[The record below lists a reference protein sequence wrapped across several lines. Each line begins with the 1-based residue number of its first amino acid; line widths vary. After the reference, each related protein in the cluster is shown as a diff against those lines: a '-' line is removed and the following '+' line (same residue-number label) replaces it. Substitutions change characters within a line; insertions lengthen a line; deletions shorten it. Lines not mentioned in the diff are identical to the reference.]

1 MRTIDDRYELRT
13 MLGQGSMGQVW
24 HAWDGELKRS
34 IAIKL
39 IRPDQLIGP
48 QSQSLTVDEIVA
60 RFRREAELGARFTHP
75 NIPVLLDAQFRGS
88 PKDYYMV
95 WELVLGRDLGQ
106 LLQSERRLPTEQALS
121 VARQTA
127 EVLHRLHADP
137 VIHRDLKP
145 ANIMVTDDGRVK
157 VLDLGVAAVFGAD
170 HPRLTRAGQ
179 LLGTVAYMAP
189 EQFGGTIVPQTDLY
203 ALGCLLYE
211 MLAGEPPFTGDAA
224 TVMAGHHHRSPLPLS
239 DLRPELEADIAA
251 LVMDLLAKD
260 ADHRPVSA
268 RTVLD
273 RLAPHCKPITA
284 AAAQGS
290 SPPRDAD
297 GSSPVTSA
305 LVVSAPA
312 QSTPALSVEI
322 RMGQALALYDAGR
335 FGHALPLYADLAAEL
350 TAAGADRAAEAGD
363 CRAKAAYCHLRLG
376 NRQQALADYQS
387 LADAFSKEDPAD
399 AFVLDVRC
407 RLGILQEAAGQS
419 EAALETLANLYPLLV
434 AQLGRNAEQST
445 EVRTALNRLRSAPR
459 S

>member
-34 IAIKL
+34 IAIKV
-39 IRPDQLIGP
+39 IRPDQLTGP
-48 QSQSLTVDEIVA
+48 PGQHLTVDDIVA

-75 NIPVLLDAQFRGS
+75 NIPVLLDAQFRGG
-88 PKDYYMV
+88 PKDFYMV

-106 LLQSERRLPTEQALS
+106 ILQSERRLPTDQALS

-224 TVMAGHHHRSPLPLS
+224 TVMDGHHHRSPLPLS
-239 DLRPELEADIAA
+239 DLRPELEADVAA

-273 RLAPHCKPITA
+273 RLAPHCEHITVA
-284 AAAQGS
+284 AAAATVAA
-290 SPPRDAD
+290 SPPAHDAD
-297 GSSPVTSA
+297 GSSTVTSG
-305 LVVSAPA
+305 LVSPAPLL
-312 QSTPALSVEI
+312 PAEI
-322 RMGQALALYDAGR
+322 RIGQALALYDAGH
-335 FGHALPLYADLAAEL
+335 FGQALPLYTDLAAEL
-350 TAAGADRAAEAGD
+350 TAAGADRATEAGD

-376 NRQQALADYQS
+376 NRQQALADYQA
-387 LADAFSKEDPAD
+387 LADAFAKEDPAD

-407 RLGILQEAAGQS
+407 RLGILQAAAGRT
-419 EAALETLANLYPLLV
+419 EAALDTLANLYPLLV
-434 AQLGRNAEQST
+434 TRLGRDADQTT

-459 S
+459 G